1 MEKSQFSFAGKIIKT
16 FGYKGELLFHIE
28 DAFCK
33 KIKKTEFVFVEIT
46 HERVPFFIVSIEN
59 QKGTIFSVKLE
70 DIDTVE
76 KARQLNGCNLYL
88 LNSDKTKVEARDYEI
103 RDLAGFEVTDADY
116 GKMGEITKIL
126 ELPQQHIMQI
136 FIGKKEVLIPFNEH
150 TIINIDVE
158 NKTIDIQAPEGLI
171 DFYLK

>member
-33 KIKKTEFVFVEIT
+33 KIKKTEFVFVEIA

-59 QKGTIFSVKLE
+59 QKGSVFSVKLE
-70 DIDTVE
+70 DLDTIE
-76 KARQLNGCNLYL
+76 KARQLTGCSLYL
-88 LNSDKTKVEARDYEI
+88 LNSDKIKVASHDFEI
-103 RDLAGFEVTDADY
+103 RDLVGFEVTDADY
-116 GKMGEITKIL
+116 GKMGKITQLL

-150 TIINIDVE
+150 TVMAIDVE
-158 NKTIDIQAPEGLI
+158 NKTIDIRAPEGLI